1 MCAFS
6 IELLQPIVK
15 IALKLFDTFVDMF
28 SKGHLVELV
37 ENGFM
42 EPLNDPVGLW
52 VTVNSNIKVTHL
64 VVNSA
69 T

>member
-15 IALKLFDTFVDMF
+15 IALELLNAAVDVF
-28 SKGHLVELV
+28 SKGHLLELI
-37 ENGFM
+37 ENGFV

-52 VTVNSNIKVTHL
+52 
-64 VVNSA
+64 
-69 T
+69 

>member
-15 IALKLFDTFVDMF
+15 IALKLFNASVDMF

-42 EPLNDPVGLW
+42 EPFNDPVGLG
-52 VTVNSNIKVTHL
+52 VTSF
-64 VVNSA
+64 SA
-69 T
+69 SVFDFIE

>member
-52 VTVNSNIKVTHL
+52 VTSF
-64 VVNSA
+64 SA
-69 T
+69 GVFYFIEC